1 MSDDFRILKF
11 NLSSLSLSDKIAS
24 IQLVLKQSRSTT
36 SSYVSQLYEIRGNS
50 TKQIMLDS
58 GEYSGQWHT
67 LQVQNIEDSINADS
81 LRRNYHLALSI
92 TTDDG
97 ESMGLQD
104 ILRTIKPMLLVY
116 TNTLDWLGK
125 EVKLEIERMEAERIE
140 AIKRQEKN
148 EDETSIVGEG
158 SWKTKKERRNTDISL
173 QTGTPQNLDGL
184 RHLSCRKQST
194 SSLDLKL
201 SETYTVTYPTQLN
214 FSFCYGTCTSPLQ
227 VGQTHLYSNHAKL
240 IALIA
245 PHLARIRISPCCIPH
260 EMTTIPVI
268 YQSTITQTFIMT
280 SFPVV
285 VSCRCM

>member
-36 SSYVSQLYEIRGNS
+36 SSYASQLYEIRGNS

-81 LRRNYHLALSI
+81 LRGNYHLALSI

-125 EVKLEIERMEAERIE
+125 EVKLEIERMEAEQME
-140 AIKRQEKN
+140 AIKRQERN

-158 SWKTKKERRNTDISL
+158 SWNTKKERRNTDISR
-173 QTGTPQNLDGL
+173 QTGTPHNIDGL

-214 FSFCYGTCTSPLQ
+214 FSFCYGTCTCPLQ

-245 PHLARIRISPCCIPH
+245 PHLARTRISPCCIPH

-268 YQSTITQTFIMT
+268 YQSTITQL
-280 SFPVV
+280 S
-285 VSCRCM
+285 S